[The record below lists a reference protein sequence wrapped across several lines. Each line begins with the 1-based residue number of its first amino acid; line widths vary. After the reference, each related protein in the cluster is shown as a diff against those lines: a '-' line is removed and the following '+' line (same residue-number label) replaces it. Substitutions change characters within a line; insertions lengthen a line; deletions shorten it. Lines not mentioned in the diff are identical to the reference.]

1 MELNS
6 KAYLTA
12 MSATLQTMAA
22 TIAQVPRG
30 EGVEDGIPP
39 DGVVPAEV
47 VRFLARLRLL
57 EGVPFS
63 YLVPDA
69 ELIPTETIR
78 FFYLDR
84 NATDALVQGALSVGT
99 VNAADRVQ
107 LAELYDTVRT
117 ETDQAERLVRMKDA
131 DAPAVDAQGRPIGA
145 GGPISGFVLRS
156 RLVSGWPGLH
166 VRAYSTDTLPDN
178 RTIPDMD
185 TSPDRVR
192 LLRMER
198 LAPAVLFVL
207 FDGVPAVVHIEEPRS
222 GVQFGIRRKKDAD
235 PKEQTATVIVR
246 DVTHPNTDPLQVGGH
261 DRTLDV
267 RFRAGSPGV
276 VNIKRLYED
285 LRGIPGNPAHM
296 TRATPTDPK
305 INAAEFAIQMLRFP
319 LRQVFG
325 DVTVTPGE
333 DSDSFRPTVRI
344 RALTDRFAL
353 AARVL
358 GL

>member
-1 MELNS
+1 MELTG
-6 KAYLTA
+6 KLYAQA
-12 MSATLQTMAA
+12 MNATLNTMAA
-22 TIAQVPRG
+22 TLAQVPRG
-30 EGVEDGIPP
+30 EGVEDGIAPG
-39 DGVVPAEV
+39 GVVPAEI
-47 VRFLARLRLL
+47 VRAMARLRLL

-99 VNAADRVQ
+99 VNAADRAQ
-107 LAELYDTVRT
+107 LAELYDVVRN
-117 ETDQAERLVRMKDA
+117 ETDRAERLVRMKDS

-166 VRAYSTDTLPDN
+166 VRAYSTDTLPDD
-178 RTIPDMD
+178 RTIPEMD
-185 TSPDRVR
+185 TSQDRVR

-207 FDGVPAVVHIEEPRS
+207 FDGVPAVVHLEEPRS
-222 GVQFGIRRKKDAD
+222 GIQFGVRLDDVAD
-235 PKEQTATVIVR
+235 PRQQSAVITVR
-246 DVTHPNTDPLQVGGH
+246 DVQDPNKGPIKVGNPP
-261 DRTLDV
+261 RPKKIPV
-267 RFRAGSPGV
+267 PFRNGSPGV
-276 VNIKRLYED
+276 INMAKLNRD
-285 LRGIPGNPAHM
+285 LVDFTADHM
-296 TRATPTDPK
+296 GDK
-305 INAAEFAIQMLRFP
+305 VDSAEFAMQMLRFP

-325 DVTVTPGE
+325 KPDAGQVFSV
-333 DSDSFRPTVRI
+333 DAFAPTI
-344 RALTDRFAL
+344 MIGALTARFEL

-358 GL
+358 GT

>member
-6 KAYLTA
+6 KAYVTA
-12 MSATLQTMAA
+12 MSTTLTTMAA
-22 TIAQVPRG
+22 TLAQVPRS

-39 DGVVPAEV
+39 DGVVPAEI

-107 LAELYDTVRT
+107 LAQLYDKVRT
-117 ETDQAERLVRMKDA
+117 ETDKAERLVRMKDA
-131 DAPAVDAQGRPIGA
+131 DAPAVDAQGRLIGA

-156 RLVSGWPGLH
+156 RLVSGWPGMH

-185 TSPDRVR
+185 TSPGRVR

-207 FDGVPAVVHIEEPRS
+207 FDGVPAVVHLEEPRS
-222 GVQFGIRRKKDAD
+222 GIQFGIRLKEGAD
-235 PKEQTATVIVR
+235 PTQQTAVITVR
-246 DVTHPNTDPLQVGGH
+246 DVKDPNKGPLKVGGQ
-261 DRTLDV
+261 DRTVDV
-267 RFRAGSPGV
+267 RFRASSPGV
-276 VNIKRLYED
+276 VNIKRLYDD
-285 LRGIPGNPAHM
+285 LRALPGNPAHL
-296 TRATPTDPK
+296 TPGPAV
-305 INAAEFAIQMLRFP
+305 NAAEFAMEMLRFP

-325 DVTVTPGE
+325 DTTVPQTL
-333 DSDSFRPTVRI
+333 DAFVATIQID
-344 RALTDRFAL
+344 AL
-353 AARVL
+353 AHRFGLAAQVL